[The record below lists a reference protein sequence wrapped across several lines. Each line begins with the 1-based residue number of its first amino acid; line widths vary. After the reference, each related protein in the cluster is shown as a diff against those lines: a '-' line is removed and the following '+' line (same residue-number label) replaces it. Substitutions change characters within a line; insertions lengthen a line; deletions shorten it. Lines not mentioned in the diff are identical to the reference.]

1 MSIWAISSCASS
13 LLAASLFLLALP
25 AHSETACNLEI
36 RRVDAP
42 SVTIDPFDRRQKSA
56 LITVEVFNAGNE
68 VCDGVVELT
77 DPTAGQA
84 GQTWRQGVGLEFFE
98 KSRTTPASTGSLA
111 IQSARIDPGTA
122 RTYSFTPQ
130 LLFRDAPARGGR
142 LFEMTASLVGD
153 GYGAAKSRQSFDVDI
168 DVVAATTLTIA
179 GMSPDRTLYLGDLR
193 PGAAGTA
200 TLYAQSN
207 GPFRVN
213 VSSQNRGKL
222 EHEDDR
228 QLEGIAYQV
237 VTEGAMSSLA
247 QPMSLFFEGP
257 TPLLGKR
264 LDFTFRTPPAPLV
277 FAGTYKD
284 VIEVE
289 ITPY

>member
-1 MSIWAISSCASS
+1 MLASS
-13 LLAASLFLLALP
+13 VFLLALP
-25 AHSETACNLEI
+25 AHAESACDLEI
-36 RRVDAP
+36 LRVDAP

-56 LITVEVFNAGNE
+56 LITVEVFNSGNE
-68 VCDGVVELT
+68 ACEGVVELS
-77 DPTAGQA
+77 DPTTGQA
-84 GQTWRQGVGLEFFE
+84 GQAWRQGVGLEFFD
-98 KSRTTPASTGSLA
+98 KLRTTLTSTGSLA
-111 IQSARIDPGTA
+111 IQSARIDPGTS

-130 LLFRDAPARGGR
+130 LSFRDAPARGDR
-142 LFEMTASLVGD
+142 FFEMTASLLGE
-153 GYGAAKSRQSFDVDI
+153 GYGDAKSRQSFDLDVE
-168 DVVAATTLTIA
+168 VVAATTLTLA
-179 GMSPDRTLYLGDLR
+179 GLSADRTLYLGDLR
-193 PGAAGTA
+193 PGAVGTA

-222 EHEDDR
+222 KHEDDPK
-228 QLEGIAYQV
+228 LEGLAYQV
-237 VTEGAMSSLA
+237 VAEGGTSSLA

-264 LDFTFRTPPAPLV
+264 LDFTVRTPHAPLL

-284 VIEVE
+284 IIEVE